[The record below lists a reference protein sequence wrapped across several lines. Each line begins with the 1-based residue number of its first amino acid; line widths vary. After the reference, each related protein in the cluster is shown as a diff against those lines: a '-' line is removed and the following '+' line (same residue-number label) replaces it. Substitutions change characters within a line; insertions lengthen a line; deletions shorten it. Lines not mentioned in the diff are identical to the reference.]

1 MSRTVVLHRSLLI
14 LSFILQ
20 QVFVLSSP
28 LSRSQV
34 EPLRAKYGRQV
45 SDDLTARQVRL
56 ANLRRKREEENRNR
70 QHGSSS
76 EESDCEEV
84 LCDEDASAEV
94 EAAASS
100 VIRSI
105 GAQFQSDVIKK
116 TASLTLIDAT
126 GENGIT
132 PVTEGNQTR
141 PDV

>member
-1 MSRTVVLHRSLLI
+1 M
-14 LSFILQ
+14 
-20 QVFVLSSP
+20 LSSP
-28 LSRSQV
+28 LSRGQV

-56 ANLRRKREEENRNR
+56 ANLRRKREEETRNR
-70 QHGSSS
+70 QQESSSS

-100 VIRSI
+100 AIGSV
-105 GAQFQSDVIKK
+105 GAQSQKDVIEK
-116 TASLTLIDAT
+116 TASLTLIDVT
-126 GENGIT
+126 GENDIT
-132 PVTEGNQTR
+132 PVAEENQTR